1 MKKILG
7 LIADIVF
14 TLAHPSHWIRLRST
28 NKCLD
33 EFILEALKNPKFE
46 SYGRYTIVLNG
57 VILWIGNYP
66 YSFGYV
72 HNSPDTAGMP
82 SRRTVA
88 KLKKAIQTYWIKTIE
103 GKAIG

>member
-1 MKKILG
+1 MQKILG

-46 SYGRYTIVLNG
+46 PCGKYSIVLNG
-57 VILWIGNYP
+57 KRLWIENYP
-66 YSFGYV
+66 YSFGHIYK
-72 HNSPDTAGMP
+72 SPDIMGMP
-82 SRRTVA
+82 SRRTVT
-88 KLKKAIQTYWIKTIE
+88 KLKKAIQTNWIKTIE